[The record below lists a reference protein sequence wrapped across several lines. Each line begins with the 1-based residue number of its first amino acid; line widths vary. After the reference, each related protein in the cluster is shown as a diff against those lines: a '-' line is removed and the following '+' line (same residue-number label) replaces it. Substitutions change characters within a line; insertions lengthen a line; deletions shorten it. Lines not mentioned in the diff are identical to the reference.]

1 MAHRDVERR
10 FSAIS
15 WGSVFAGALT
25 VLAVSLLLSFLSS
38 ALGFGQVDAT
48 SHDPLSGVGS
58 AVGWSSALFL
68 LISLAAGG
76 YLAGYLSGVAGWV
89 HGFLTWAIALL
100 VAAYLSVSAIGGVLN
115 ATGSVVS
122 GAASVTSSAASAAG
136 QAVGGIGSA
145 VGSAVSSLAE
155 RLEGSDLNLDNDQAL
170 AQLRRQAQQINVDAL
185 QPKLIQDQ
193 LKGARNDVTSA
204 AQDLASNPTNYE
216 EIGKALLEKLRDRVQ
231 KVRTEVNRDDVVKA
245 ISANTS
251 MTQQEVE
258 QAADRAVALYKDV
271 ANRAGEQLD
280 VVEQNINT
288 AQERLAQL
296 KQQAL
301 EQADRAAAAA
311 SRGALWAF
319 FGGLLGAVVAI
330 GAGILGSRSPLARR
344 Y

>member
-1 MAHRDVERR
+1 MAHLDVERR

-48 SHDPLSGVGS
+48 SHDPFSGVGS

-100 VAAYLSVSAIGGVLN
+100 VAAFLSVSAIGGVLN

-136 QAVGGIGSA
+136 QAAGGIGSA
-145 VGSAVSSLAE
+145 VGSAVSSLAQ
-155 RLEGSDLNLDNDQAL
+155 RLEGSDLNLDSDDAL
-170 AQLRRQAQQINVDAL
+170 AQLRRQAQQINVEAL
-185 QPKLIQDQ
+185 QPKLIEDQ

-216 EIGKALLEKLRDRVQ
+216 EIGKELLEKLRERVQ
-231 KVRTEVNRDDVVKA
+231 KVRSEVNRDDVVKA

-258 QAADRAVALYKDV
+258 QAADRAVALYEDV

-280 VVEQNINT
+280 AVEQNINA

-296 KQQAL
+296 KQQA
-301 EQADRAAAAA
+301 DRAAAAA
-311 SRGALWAF
+311 SHGALWAF
-319 FGGLLGAVVAI
+319 FGALLGAVVAI
-330 GAGILGSRSPLARR
+330 GAGIAGSRSPLARR